1 MVITRLPKLRCYLYR
16 VGIVVNDA
24 LVILLMFLVV
34 EATYVF
40 EKEVTWAVKAIGTIV
55 PYFEKPNSS
64 GV

>member
-40 EKEVTWAVKAIGTIV
+40 EKEVT
-55 PYFEKPNSS
+55 
-64 GV
+64 